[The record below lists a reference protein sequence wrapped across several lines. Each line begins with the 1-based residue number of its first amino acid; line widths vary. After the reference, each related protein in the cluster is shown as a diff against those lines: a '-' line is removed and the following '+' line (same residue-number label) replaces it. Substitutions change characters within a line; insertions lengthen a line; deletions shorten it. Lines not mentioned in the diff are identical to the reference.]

1 MKTYGRSSESVHSQR
16 MFGKNSSHIT
26 ATELAMILALA
37 LALALTLT
45 LTLILVE
52 GRMTVLARPPHI
64 YIMNASN
71 VAYLKTVAPCRATST
86 LS

>member
-45 LTLILVE
+45 LILVE